1 MRITM
6 KRKLMKII
14 PKIYLDLEELMRYV
28 DNNKDLV
35 GFPSMLKGVAY
46 ATDGKDALILTRR
59 KGYLRIDANELKTLI
74 EELQWIDEDIER
86 RSRD

>member
-1 MRITM
+1 
-6 KRKLMKII
+6 MKII
-14 PKIYLDLEELMRYV
+14 PTIHLDLEELMRYV

-46 ATDGKDALILTRR
+46 ATDGMDALILTRR
-59 KGYLRIDANELKTLI
+59 KGYLRIDASELKTLI

>member
-1 MRITM
+1 M
-6 KRKLMKII
+6 KSKIMKII
-14 PKIYLDLEELMRYV
+14 PTIHLDLEELMRYV

-46 ATDGKDALILTRR
+46 ATDGIDALILTRR
-59 KGYLRIDANELKTLI
+59 KGYLRIDASELKTLI

>member
-1 MRITM
+1 M

-14 PKIYLDLEELMRYV
+14 PTIHLDLEELMRYV

-46 ATDGKDALILTRR
+46 ATDGIDALILTRR
-59 KGYLRIDANELKTLI
+59 KGYLRIDASELKTLI